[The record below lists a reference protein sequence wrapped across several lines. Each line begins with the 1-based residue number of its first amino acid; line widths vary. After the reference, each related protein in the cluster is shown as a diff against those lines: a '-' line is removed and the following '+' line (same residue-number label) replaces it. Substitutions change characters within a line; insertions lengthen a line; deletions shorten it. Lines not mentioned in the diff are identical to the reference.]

1 MNIVD
6 GVLWGLMLLS
16 AALGFWRGVV
26 KEFFSLVSWVL
37 SFVLCATQQKQGA
50 RRAGRQARVL

>member
-16 AALGFWRGVV
+16 AAIRI
-26 KEFFSLVSWVL
+26 
-37 SFVLCATQQKQGA
+37 TGA
-50 RRAGRQARVL
+50 AGNDVPLK